1 MIANRALI
9 DEFVRKQNFGKEDK
23 SMQIDCIQEELAEL
37 VYARIFGLRQDELEE
52 AIDVL
57 VTVFVYLRMLEF
69 SWDEVDAEFK
79 RKMLVNTDKPVRKE
93 KGVKVS
99 KR

>member
-1 MIANRALI
+1 MTGRTLI
-9 DEFVRKQNFGKEDK
+9 DEFVRKQKFGAEDK
-23 SMQIDCIQEELAEL
+23 SVQLDCIQEELAEL
-37 VYARIFGLRQDELEE
+37 VYARVFGVKQDELEE

-79 RKMLVNTDKPVRKE
+79 RKMLVNTKKPVRKE